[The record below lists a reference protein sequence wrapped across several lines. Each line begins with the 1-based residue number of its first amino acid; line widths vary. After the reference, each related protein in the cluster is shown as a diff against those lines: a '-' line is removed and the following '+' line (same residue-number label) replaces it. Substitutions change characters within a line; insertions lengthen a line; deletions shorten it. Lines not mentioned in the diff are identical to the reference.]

1 MRENNIREV
10 KKEKSDKKFSFKYI
24 VWLIAMAF
32 LVTSVV
38 VLTKVVKMNILPTKF
53 LAVAIGGVVLIIVFD
68 LLAARKLWSGILTS
82 IISIALIAAMI
93 IGIIAINKVDKTVDI
108 VTDKGT
114 EEKTEMVIA
123 VLADSDVEKITDLSE
138 LLIGY
143 LDDYDVN
150 SSKKVMD

>member
-1 MRENNIREV
+1 
-10 KKEKSDKKFSFKYI
+10 
-24 VWLIAMAF
+24 
-32 LVTSVV
+32 
-38 VLTKVVKMNILPTKF
+38 
-53 LAVAIGGVVLIIVFD
+53 
-68 LLAARKLWSGILTS
+68 
-82 IISIALIAAMI
+82 MI

-150 SSKKVMD
+150 SSKR

>member
-1 MRENNIREV
+1 
-10 KKEKSDKKFSFKYI
+10 
-24 VWLIAMAF
+24 MAF

-53 LAVAIGGVVLIIVFD
+53 LVVAIGVVVLIILFD

-123 VLADSDVEKITDLSE
+123 VLADSDVEK
-138 LLIGY
+138 
-143 LDDYDVN
+143 
-150 SSKKVMD
+150 